1 MQCVWETESLKTQ
14 IHWARRKKKKGVL
27 DRERLEIP
35 VVDIHGALQLRT
47 EDLCDQRPVGAT
59 TRDRRLGPFKALLP
73 ATKPQ
78 AFAGEDMHY

>member
-14 IHWARRKKKKGVL
+14 IHWGQEGGKKGVL
-27 DRERLEIP
+27 DGERLEIP
-35 VVDIHGALQLRT
+35 VVDVHGTLQLWT
-47 EDLCDQRPVGAT
+47 EDLCGQGSVGAT

-78 AFAGEDMHY
+78 ASAGEDMHY